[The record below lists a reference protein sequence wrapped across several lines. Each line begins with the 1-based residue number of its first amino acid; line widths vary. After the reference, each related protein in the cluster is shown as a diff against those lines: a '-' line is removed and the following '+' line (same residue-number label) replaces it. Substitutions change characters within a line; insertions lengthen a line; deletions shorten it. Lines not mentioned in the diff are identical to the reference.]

1 MKISTFGSCLSNF
14 TARNLCAEFGW
25 QRLHCLNHNR
35 SDAFRQY
42 FIDRDRPQIPL
53 EHLESIL
60 IPKADLA
67 LTADL
72 FLKNQYDAYLGFHEL
87 RHLKQGPDH
96 TFFSDLDGLDIDVI
110 LLDNLN
116 DAASLLMYPNNMPGY
131 EDSGLF
137 LNGHFYENEDEI
149 SEKFS
154 YRPFLTP
161 AQSIENWLHI
171 IRWLK
176 AKQPYAKIFFL
187 PYHSFTSTTD
197 PERQARIDAF
207 AFEIEKYQSQEGFEV
222 IPNLSPPE
230 QYTNG
235 PEDWPHFRPEVYKA
249 LAGYIYLRTL
259 NALPQSVR
267 GPATARAPIK
277 PQLEC
282 APNPAEKIDNPY
294 SNLPASSFW
303 RRAVSGRRRTEIDP
317 VIATGFKISDH
328 DQIATAGSCFAQH
341 ISNMLVIEG
350 FQYLVTEVEPL
361 TAQALNENY
370 GMFPA
375 RFGNI
380 YSTRQLLQLFRRS
393 LGDALDTT
401 CVWQRSDGKFIDGFR
416 PNIQAPGF
424 ETAEGLLIDRQ
435 HHLQKARDMF
445 VGSDVFIF
453 TLGLTETWQA
463 KASGVTVP
471 FAPGAVQCISDEGFE
486 FENLSVQDCINDLGA
501 FVRELHGVNP
511 SVKVILTVSP
521 VPLIATYEP
530 NHVLTSTTYSKS
542 VLRVAAQEIC
552 QAFANVDYFPS
563 YEIMTGTQSEPAFF
577 QADLREPT
585 EAGVEYVMKTFKRH
599 YMGQVQSTAARAQGA
614 TAPLDLARYQAGL
627 KHIICDEDLLDRL

>member
-1 MKISTFGSCLSNF
+1 M
-14 TARNLCAEFGW
+14 
-25 QRLHCLNHNR
+25 
-35 SDAFRQY
+35 
-42 FIDRDRPQIPL
+42 
-53 EHLESIL
+53 
-60 IPKADLA
+60 
-67 LTADL
+67 TADL

-116 DAASLLMYPNNMPGY
+116 DAASLLMYPNDMPGY

-187 PYHSFTSTTD
+187 PYHSFTSTDD

-207 AFEIEKYQSQEGFEV
+207 ALGIEKHQLQEGFEV
-222 IPNLSPPE
+222 IPNLSPPA

-235 PEDWPHFRPEVYKA
+235 LEDWPHFRPEVYKA
-249 LAGYIYLRTL
+249 LAGYVYLRTL

-267 GPATARAPIK
+267 GQEAAVAPVK
-277 PQLEC
+277 PQGQ
-282 APNPAEKIDNPY
+282 ATPASAEKIDNPY
-294 SNLPASSFW
+294 SPLPASSFW
-303 RRAVSGRRRTEIDP
+303 RRAVSGRQRTDIDP
-317 VIATGFKISDH
+317 VVATRFKIFDH

-361 TAQALNENY
+361 TPQAKNENY
-370 GMFPA
+370 GSFPA

-380 YSTRQLLQLFRRS
+380 YSTRQLLQLFQRS
-393 LGDALDTT
+393 LGNAPDTA

-416 PNIQAPGF
+416 PNIQAAGF
-424 ETAEGLLIDRQ
+424 DTAEGLLLDRH

-453 TLGLTETWQA
+453 TLGLTETWRA
-463 KASGVTVP
+463 KVSGATVP
-471 FAPGAVQCISDEGFE
+471 FAPGAVQCLADEGFE
-486 FENLSVQDCINDLGA
+486 FENLGVKDCVSDLTA
-501 FVRELHGVNP
+501 FISALYSVNP

-552 QAFANVDYFPS
+552 QAFPKVDYFPS

-585 EAGVEYVMKTFKRH
+585 AAGVEYVMTTFKQH
-599 YMGQVQSTAARAQGA
+599 YMGHGDLSAARAHSPA
-614 TAPLDLARYQAGL
+614 APLDLARYQAGL